1 MKLRRLLPVFVLVLW
16 STGFLATVFASE
28 SAAQLLDPQDTSRG
42 APADADE
49 VREKIAEV
57 EKRLPQIPDR
67 AAALYFLAAS
77 KQHLGETL
85 EALKLL
91 KECLALQ
98 EGFDPSGSPVL
109 KVLKGDKEFDDLVK
123 DVHREFPVV
132 AQARRA
138 FVSEE
143 RNLIPEGLA
152 YDSQQN
158 VFYLGSLLQHK
169 IVRISAEGTVSD
181 FVPAGRDHLLPVL
194 GIRVD
199 PNDGTV
205 WANSWNENGDRSEL
219 LHFDSSGNLLGRFAP
234 SDAAKHGFND
244 LVVTKN
250 GFVFLTDSV
259 SNQVFRFD
267 PRAHTFTAIP
277 IYRELSAPNGVALSD
292 DQQQLFVADDFGMVN
307 VDLKNDKSVEVNP
320 GTHNTVAGADGLY
333 WYKGSLIAVQSGIGS
348 PRIAAFRLSPDGSHV
363 VKTTVLENRSAFMDQ
378 PTTGAIDG
386 DSFYF
391 IVNSQGGNLNGD
403 HVLDVTTL
411 ARVRIAVVRL
421 P

>member
-1 MKLRRLLPVFVLVLW
+1 MTRSW
-16 STGFLATVFASE
+16 LAAFIFIAWFGAILAPSAS
-28 SAAQLLDPQDTSRG
+28 AQLEEPATTRG

-49 VREKIAEV
+49 VQAKIAEV
-57 EKRLPQIPDR
+57 EKRLPEIPDR
-67 AAALYFLAAS
+67 GAALYFLAAA

-219 LHFDSSGNLLGRFAP
+219 LHFDSSGNLL
-234 SDAAKHGFND
+234 
-244 LVVTKN
+244 
-250 GFVFLTDSV
+250 
-259 SNQVFRFD
+259 
-267 PRAHTFTAIP
+267 
-277 IYRELSAPNGVALSD
+277 
-292 DQQQLFVADDFGMVN
+292 
-307 VDLKNDKSVEVNP
+307 
-320 GTHNTVAGADGLY
+320 
-333 WYKGSLIAVQSGIGS
+333 
-348 PRIAAFRLSPDGSHV
+348 
-363 VKTTVLENRSAFMDQ
+363 
-378 PTTGAIDG
+378 
-386 DSFYF
+386 
-391 IVNSQGGNLNGD
+391 
-403 HVLDVTTL
+403 
-411 ARVRIAVVRL
+411 
-421 P
+421 

>member
-1 MKLRRLLPVFVLVLW
+1 MKLRRLLSVFVVVAWGGAL
-16 STGFLATVFASE
+16 LATIFGSKAE
-28 SAAQLLDPQDTSRG
+28 AQLLEPETSRG

-307 VDLKNDKSVEVNP
+307 VDLKSDKSIEVNP
-320 GTHNTVAGADGLY
+320 GVHNTVAGADGLY
-333 WYKGSLIAVQSGIGS
+333 WYKGSLIAVQNGIGS
-348 PRIAAFRLSPDGSHV
+348 PRIAAFRLSPDGTRV
-363 VKTTVLENRSAFMDQ
+363 VKTSVLENRSAFMDQ

-386 DSFYF
+386 DNFYF